1 LATSWLSERL
11 ISASFGTVCGS
22 ADERAPGSL
31 AGEDDESATI
41 GAVGDWDC
49 FLDEVSWFL
58 RPGDS
63 AAVGQEQ
70 PWTRGG
76 VDGLIELSALLAA
89 ATLTPVSVE
98 GDTYELLAWGPPD
111 SRRGWLCLPPPV
123 SGGEAVPWTHKCFWK
138 VCGGIVERFG
148 EPSTWWM
155 NQNEV
160 LTVSATR
167 LSIGGVLAD
176 YAWLWD
182 GDGLEVAIDPDAYY
196 AVAVEANGNLT
207 LAHRTD
213 GRLLIFAPDHAF
225 TGVAPLAGS
234 PPYSLLT
241 IDEVPDL
248 RTWIEVSAA
257 AWRQE

>member
-1 LATSWLSERL
+1 VTDVRRR
-11 ISASFGTVCGS
+11 SARGC
-22 ADERAPGSL
+22 ADECASGSL
-31 AGEDDESATI
+31 TGEDRDSATI
-41 GAVGDWDC
+41 GAVGDWDW
-49 FLDEVSWFL
+49 FLDEAPWFL
-58 RPGDS
+58 QPGDT

-70 PWTRGG
+70 QWTRRG
-76 VDGLIELSALLAA
+76 VDDLIELSALLAA

-98 GDTYELLAWGPPD
+98 GNAYELLAWGPTD
-111 SRRGWLCLPPPV
+111 NRRGWLCLPPRD
-123 SGGEAVPWTHKCFWK
+123 SDGEAVPRTHESFWK

-160 LTVSATR
+160 LTVDATR
-167 LSIGGVLAD
+167 LSIGDVLAD

-196 AVAVEANGNLT
+196 AVAIEANGNLT

-213 GRLLIFAPDHAF
+213 GRLLLFAPDHAF
-225 TGVAPLAGS
+225 TGVTPLTGS